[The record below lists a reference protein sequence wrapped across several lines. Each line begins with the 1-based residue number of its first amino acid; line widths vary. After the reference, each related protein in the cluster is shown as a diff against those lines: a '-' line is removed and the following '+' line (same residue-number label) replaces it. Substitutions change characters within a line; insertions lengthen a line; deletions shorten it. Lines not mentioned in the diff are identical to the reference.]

1 MLGQL
6 GSLLPL
12 PGGIG
17 GVEPLMLGIFVASG
31 VHSGLAAAAIVCYR
45 AISLGLQS
53 ITGAVGVTSLVP
65 AVRRERLEA
74 VNTSSGHTPG
84 TTAQAPRPTLS

>member
-1 MLGQL
+1 V
-6 GSLLPL
+6 LPL

-31 VHSGLAAAAIVCYR
+31 VDSGLAAAAIVCYR

-53 ITGAVGVTSLVP
+53 ITGVVSVLSL
-65 AVRRERLEA
+65 ARALRREHRATEQQPDSPAPALGF
-74 VNTSSGHTPG
+74 VHNPG
-84 TTAQAPRPTLS
+84 